1 VTGPGSG
8 PVLSATEASRW
19 YGSVIALNE
28 VTFEVGRGIT
38 ALVGPNGAGKSTLL
52 KLLTGEIRPSRGA
65 AFVLGE
71 EPWNNH
77 ALFRRV
83 GYCPEQDSLYE
94 DMDAPG
100 FVSYLLRL
108 RGFPAAEAR
117 TRSEAA
123 LSAVGLDPAAWG
135 RRVAGYS
142 KGMRQR
148 VRIAQAIAHDPEVL
162 LLDEPLTGLDP
173 VGRRALRDLFGAM
186 ARRGTTILLSSHVLH
201 EVESATDRI
210 LLLHRSRL
218 LAEGSVG
225 EIRGLIDR
233 HPHSVEIRCDRERE
247 MAASLV
253 GLAEVE
259 SVALPT
265 PGLVVARTR
274 SPQALYP
281 KIVRIVAE
289 GGFTVGRLDSPDD
302 NLEAVYRYLVGR

>member
-1 VTGPGSG
+1 VTGPN
-8 PVLSATEASRW
+8 LSATEASRW
-19 YGSVIALNE
+19 YGNVIALNE

-52 KLLTGEIRPSRGA
+52 KLLTGEIRPSRGQ

-77 ALFRRV
+77 ALFRRM
-83 GYCPEQDSLYE
+83 GYCPEQDALYE

-100 FVSYLLRL
+100 FVSYLMRL

-123 LSAVGLDPAAWG
+123 LAAVGLDPAAWG
-135 RRVAGYS
+135 RKVAGYS

-148 VRIAQAIAHDPEVL
+148 VRIAQSIAHDPEVL

-173 VGRRALRDLFGAM
+173 VGRRALRELFCAM

-201 EVESATDRI
+201 EVENATDRI

-218 LAEGSVG
+218 LAEGTVG

-247 MAASLV
+247 MAERLV

-259 SVALPT
+259 SVALPS

-274 SPQALYP
+274 SPQVLYP

-289 GGFTVGRLDSPDD
+289 GGFDVGRLDSPDD